1 MNNELKT
8 KDILEGVTFI
18 LMCIAIIGMVCVL
31 YEVNELKGLMKG
43 ASNFRSITYRK
54 QNMMYNRD
62 KNKNKTNWRE
72 LMSKI
77 DLSPIIA
84 HIMAEHKKTDKNKMP
99 DNCKIDPNV
108 FIYTEFDTLCSFN
121 RIQYSIVKKVC

>member
-1 MNNELKT
+1 
-8 KDILEGVTFI
+8 
-18 LMCIAIIGMVCVL
+18 
-31 YEVNELKGLMKG
+31 MKW
-43 ASNFRSITYRK
+43 
-54 QNMMYNRD
+54 NRD
-62 KNKNKTNWRE
+62 KNKNIRDWRE

-77 DLSPIIA
+77 DLSPIITKIVA
-84 HIMAEHKKTDKNKMP
+84 NQIKNKEDNKMP

>member
-1 MNNELKT
+1 
-8 KDILEGVTFI
+8 
-18 LMCIAIIGMVCVL
+18 
-31 YEVNELKGLMKG
+31 
-43 ASNFRSITYRK
+43 
-54 QNMMYNRD
+54 MMYNRD

-72 LMSKI
+72 LMNKI

-84 HIMAEHKKTDKNKMP
+84 KIMAERIKNKEDNNMP

>member
-1 MNNELKT
+1 
-8 KDILEGVTFI
+8 
-18 LMCIAIIGMVCVL
+18 
-31 YEVNELKGLMKG
+31 
-43 ASNFRSITYRK
+43 
-54 QNMMYNRD
+54 MMYNRD

-72 LMSKI
+72 LMNKI

-84 HIMAEHKKTDKNKMP
+84 KIMAEHKKTDKNKMP